1 VGDLFSGVDRKE
13 EMGAKK
19 SSRIRLAVMD
29 RWKAFRNSAARNTPQ
44 ASILFDKF
52 HVMKHLGEALDEVRK
67 SEYSGFRAKTGP
79 ISRAYTLKSLEA
91 KMEIRVYIEGRHK
104 VVEGHTLTAFTAK

>member
-1 VGDLFSGVDRKE
+1 MDLFYGE
-13 EMGAKK
+13 LGAKK

-29 RWKAFRNSAARNTPQ
+29 MWKAFQNSAAKNAPQ

-67 SEYSGFRAKTGP
+67 SEYACVRPVCSAQSPEPAPHQRAKAPAPLPPEDPHSEGP
-79 ISRAYTLKSLEA
+79 QTPS
-91 KMEIRVYIEGRHK
+91 
-104 VVEGHTLTAFTAK
+104 